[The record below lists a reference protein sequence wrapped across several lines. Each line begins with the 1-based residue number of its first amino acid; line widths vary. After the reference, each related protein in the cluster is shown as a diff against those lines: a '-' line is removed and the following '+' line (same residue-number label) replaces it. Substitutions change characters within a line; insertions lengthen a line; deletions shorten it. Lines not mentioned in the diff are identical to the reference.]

1 MWTELN
7 RRCDTDMGDHEDV
20 ELNPCQID
28 TFVAE
33 LVGQEDGRT
42 LYCTACWT
50 PFMPQIYSFSVTDE
64 SIYGWIVDYERE
76 DNGQLAAIRA
86 RGPVNCEADEDYD
99 GPYAEQFRQL
109 LRELRRLGRPGQPVK
124 AASHAGGRLS
134 PAGKYYQGK
143 DTRPHFQ
150 GRVSF
155 LMRDS
160 TPPKY
165 ANPICKNTP

>member
-1 MWTELN
+1 MWIELN

-50 PFMPQIYSFSVTDE
+50 PFMPQVYSFSVTDE
-64 SIYGWIVDYERE
+64 SIYGC
-76 DNGQLAAIRA
+76 AIRA

-109 LRELRRLGRPGQPVK
+109 LQMLS
-124 AASHAGGRLS
+124 AAAAKSGYRTESYDASDDL
-134 PAGKYYQGK
+134 
-143 DTRPHFQ
+143 
-150 GRVSF
+150 
-155 LMRDS
+155 DS
-160 TPPKY
+160 L
-165 ANPICKNTP
+165 

>member
-99 GPYAEQFRQL
+99 GPYAEQGACLF
-109 LRELRRLGRPGQPVK
+109 
-124 AASHAGGRLS
+124 
-134 PAGKYYQGK
+134 
-143 DTRPHFQ
+143 
-150 GRVSF
+150 
-155 LMRDS
+155 
-160 TPPKY
+160 
-165 ANPICKNTP
+165 

>member
-1 MWTELN
+1 MWIELN

-50 PFMPQIYSFSVTDE
+50 PFMPQVYSFSVTDE
-64 SIYGWIVDYERE
+64 SVYGWIVDYERG
-76 DNGQLAAIRA
+76 GQRPAGRHPGPGAGKL
-86 RGPVNCEADEDYD
+86 RGPTRTTT

-109 LRELRRLGRPGQPVK
+109 MRMLSD
-124 AASHAGGRLS
+124 AASKSGYRTETYDSSDDLDRPVRHGAP
-134 PAGKYYQGK
+134 PAF
-143 DTRPHFQ
+143 R
-150 GRVSF
+150 
-155 LMRDS
+155 
-160 TPPKY
+160 
-165 ANPICKNTP
+165 